1 MEQRTV
7 EAMLLMRWKSASPKY
22 RKAIL
27 IYMRK
32 GAWSAMTTFTQHVV
46 GNKEGNNFLR
56 TIAEYNG
63 TN

>member
-1 MEQRTV
+1 
-7 EAMLLMRWKSASPKY
+7 
-22 RKAIL
+22 
-27 IYMRK
+27 MRK
-32 GAWSAMTTFTQHVV
+32 GAWSVINNDTMH